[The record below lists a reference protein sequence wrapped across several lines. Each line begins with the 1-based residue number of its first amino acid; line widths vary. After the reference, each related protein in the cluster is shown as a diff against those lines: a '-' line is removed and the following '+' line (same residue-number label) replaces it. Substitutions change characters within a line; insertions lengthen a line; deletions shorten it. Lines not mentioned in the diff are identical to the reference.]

1 VIVYWLGL
9 GINYIPLVT
18 SKFSKISRLI
28 FSNRK
33 EIRESKIVKS
43 KLKMK
48 ILEIFGNIWSVMI
61 EIMYAVDMAYNL
73 CKWGK

>member
-1 VIVYWLGL
+1 
-9 GINYIPLVT
+9 
-18 SKFSKISRLI
+18 
-28 FSNRK
+28 
-33 EIRESKIVKS
+33 
-43 KLKMK
+43 MK

>member
-1 VIVYWLGL
+1 L
-9 GINYIPLVT
+9 GIEN
-18 SKFSKISRLI
+18 SKI
-28 FSNRK
+28 
-33 EIRESKIVKS
+33 EE
-43 KLKMK
+43 K